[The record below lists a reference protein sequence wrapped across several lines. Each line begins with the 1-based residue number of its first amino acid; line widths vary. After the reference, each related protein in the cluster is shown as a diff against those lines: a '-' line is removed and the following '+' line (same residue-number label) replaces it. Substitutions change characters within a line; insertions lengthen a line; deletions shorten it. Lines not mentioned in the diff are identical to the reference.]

1 MTLAVRMNELIRA
14 GFSGIWISSQE
25 HQDAIAELAKMARD
39 EGWQLAGWNIEQGLQ
54 GGNLGPVAVDASDPL
69 AAVRAATT
77 LSPDDVTSILV
88 LENFHRFLGS
98 AEIVQAIQQAVIR
111 GKTDRAFI
119 VILSPSVQLPPEL
132 EKLFVTVDHEL
143 PGRDQLLEIARG
155 IATEGGELPT
165 GRELDDVLD
174 AAAGLTRYEAEG
186 AYSLSLVRHGQLMP
200 GAIWELKTQTLKKSG
215 LLSLHRGGNRFD
227 SLGGLSVLKAFTRR
241 ALVHRGRSR
250 ERVKP
255 RGVML
260 LSPPGCG
267 KSEFCKTLGNE
278 VGRPVLILDV
288 GSLMGSLVGQSEER
302 TRQALA
308 TVDAMAPCVL
318 MIDEVEKAFAGAT
331 GGGSG
336 DSGVSS
342 RMFGSFLS
350 WLNDHESDVFVVC
363 TANDIQKLPP
373 EFVRAERFD
382 AVFFLDLP
390 DRKQKDEIW
399 TLYLNRYGLDA
410 NEPRPADDRW
420 TGAEIKSCCRLAALL
435 DTPLVQAA
443 ENVVPVAVTS
453 GESVERLRQWA
464 DGRCLSAEQ
473 LGVYRSQAAN
483 NGASRRKVNRNPS
496 VN

>member
-1 MTLAVRMNELIRA
+1 
-14 GFSGIWISSQE
+14 
-25 HQDAIAELAKMARD
+25 
-39 EGWQLAGWNIEQGLQ
+39 
-54 GGNLGPVAVDASDPL
+54 
-69 AAVRAATT
+69 
-77 LSPDDVTSILV
+77 
-88 LENFHRFLGS
+88 
-98 AEIVQAIQQAVIR
+98 
-111 GKTDRAFI
+111 
-119 VILSPSVQLPPEL
+119 
-132 EKLFVTVDHEL
+132 
-143 PGRDQLLEIARG
+143 
-155 IATEGGELPT
+155 
-165 GRELDDVLD
+165 
-174 AAAGLTRYEAEG
+174 
-186 AYSLSLVRHGQLMP
+186 
-200 GAIWELKTQTLKKSG
+200 
-215 LLSLHRGGNRFD
+215 
-227 SLGGLSVLKAFTRR
+227 LKAFTRR
-241 ALVHRGRSR
+241 ALVHRGRTR

-255 RGVML
+255 RGVLL

-308 TVDAMAPCVL
+308 TIDAVAPCVL

-331 GGGSG
+331 GGSNG

-399 TLYLNRYGLDA
+399 SLYIERYGLDP
-410 NEPRPADDRW
+410 NETRPVDDQW

-435 DTPLVQAA
+435 DAPLIQAA

-453 GESVERLRQWA
+453 SESVQRLRQWA
-464 DGRCLSAEQ
+464 DGRCLSTEH
-473 LGVYRSQAAN
+473 LGVYHTTGKSTKRRRAITTDPSN
-483 NGASRRKVNRNPS
+483 N
-496 VN
+496 

>member
-1 MTLAVRMNELIRA
+1 
-14 GFSGIWISSQE
+14 
-25 HQDAIAELAKMARD
+25 
-39 EGWQLAGWNIEQGLQ
+39 
-54 GGNLGPVAVDASDPL
+54 
-69 AAVRAATT
+69 
-77 LSPDDVTSILV
+77 
-88 LENFHRFLGS
+88 
-98 AEIVQAIQQAVIR
+98 
-111 GKTDRAFI
+111 
-119 VILSPSVQLPPEL
+119 LPPEL

-155 IATEGGELPT
+155 IATEGGEMPT

-241 ALVHRGRSR
+241 ALVHRGRCR

-331 GGGSG
+331 GGGGG

-399 TLYLNRYGLDA
+399 ALYLNRYGLDA

-473 LGVYRSQAAN
+473 LGVYRSQTPN
-483 NGASRRKVNRNPS
+483 NGTNRRKVNRNPS

>member
-1 MTLAVRMNELIRA
+1 MSLTTRMNELIRA
-14 GFSGIWISSQE
+14 GFSGIWISSHE
-25 HQDAIAELAKMARD
+25 HQDAIAELATMARD
-39 EGWQLAGWNIEQGLQ
+39 ESWQLVCWNIERGLRAA
-54 GGNLGPVAVDASDPL
+54 GNAAVTAEASDPL
-69 AAVRAATT
+69 TAVRVA
-77 LSPDDVTSILV
+77 LSLASADGTSIIV

-98 AEIVQAIQQAVIR
+98 TEIVQAIHHAVIE
-111 GKTDRAFI
+111 GKTNRSFI
-119 VILSPSVQLPPEL
+119 VIISPTVQLPAEL
-132 EKLFVTVDHEL
+132 EKLFVTVEHDL
-143 PGRDQLLEIARG
+143 PTRDQLLEIARG
-155 IATEGGELPT
+155 IATESGELPD

-174 AAAGLTRYEAEG
+174 AASGLTRYEAEG
-186 AYSLSLVRHGQLMP
+186 AYSLSLVRHGKLTP
-200 GAIWELKTQTLKKSG
+200 SAIWELKTQTLKKSG
-215 LLSLHRGGNRFD
+215 LLTLHRGGNNFE

-241 ALVHRGRSR
+241 ALIHRGRSR

-331 GGGSG
+331 GGSNG

-399 TLYLNRYGLDA
+399 SLYIERYGLDA
-410 NEPRPADDRW
+410 SETRPVDDQW

-435 DTPLVQAA
+435 DAPLIQAA

-453 GESVERLRQWA
+453 SESVQRLRDWA

-473 LGVYRSQAAN
+473 LGVYRTS
-483 NGASRRKVNRNPS
+483 GKPSKRRRAISTEPS
-496 VN
+496 SH